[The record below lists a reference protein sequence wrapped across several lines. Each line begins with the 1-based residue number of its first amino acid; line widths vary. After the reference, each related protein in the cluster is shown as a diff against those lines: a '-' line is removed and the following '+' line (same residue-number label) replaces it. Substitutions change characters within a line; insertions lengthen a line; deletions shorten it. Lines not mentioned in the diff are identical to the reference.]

1 METGKMHKRMK
12 KLSAIIDPTADE
24 LYERVNLCI
33 QIYNARR
40 DEITDEEIARTR
52 AFLSSDLYT
61 MVSVCYQPALD
72 DLIHTDIE
80 MQKAESRTYMIEF
93 EKAKEKKFSPSQAMD
108 IARKSQKENDEYIQ
122 SYKNFH
128 NAKNI
133 VNIYDKTMKMG
144 SQVLNS
150 MARRARES

>member
-1 METGKMHKRMK
+1 MK
-12 KLSAIIDPTADE
+12 QLSAIIDPTADQ

-40 DEITDEEIARTR
+40 EQITDEEIAKTR
-52 AFLSSDLYT
+52 AFLSSDLYA
-61 MVSVCYQPALD
+61 MVSVCYLPALD

-80 MQKAESRTYMIEF
+80 MQKGDSRSYMEEFLKARETYSI
-93 EKAKEKKFSPSQAMD
+93 SQAAD
-108 IARKSQKENDEYIQ
+108 LARKTQKENEIYVQ
-122 SYKNFH
+122 TYKNFH
-128 NAKNI
+128 NAKKI

>member
-1 METGKMHKRMK
+1 MDISSMYKRMK
-12 KLSAIIDPTADE
+12 KLSAIVDPTADE
-24 LYERVNLCI
+24 LFERVNLCI
-33 QIYNARR
+33 QIYNIRR
-40 DEITDEEIARTR
+40 DELTDEDIAKTR
-52 AFLSSDLYT
+52 AFLSSDLYL

-80 MQKAESRTYMIEF
+80 LQKSESTTY
-93 EKAKEKKFSPSQAMD
+93 KEELEEARKVYSVSQAMD
-108 IARKSQKENDEYIQ
+108 IARKTQRENDSYLNA
-122 SYKNFH
+122 YKNFH
-128 NAKNI
+128 VAKNI

>member
-1 METGKMHKRMK
+1 MEIGKIYKRMK
-12 KLSAIIDPTADE
+12 VLSAVIDPTAEE
-24 LYERVNLCI
+24 LFERVNLCI
-33 QIYNARR
+33 QIYNAKR
-40 DEITDEEIARTR
+40 DELTDDDIAKTR
-52 AFLSSDLYT
+52 AFLSSDLYA

-80 MQKAESRTYMIEF
+80 MQKAESRTYREEF
-93 EKAKEKKFSPSQAMD
+93 EKAKKTYSVSQAAD
-108 IARKSQKENDEYIQ
+108 FARKSQKENEEYIQ
-122 SYKNFH
+122 SYRNFH

>member
-1 METGKMHKRMK
+1 MDIGKIYRRMK
-12 KLSAIIDPTADE
+12 QLSAIVDPTADQ
-24 LYERVNLCI
+24 LFERVNLCI
-33 QIYNARR
+33 QIYNAKR
-40 DEITDEEIARTR
+40 DELTDDDIAKTR
-52 AFLSSDLYT
+52 AFLSSDLYA
-61 MVSVCYQPALD
+61 MVAVCYQPALD
-72 DLIHTDIE
+72 DLIATDIE
-80 MQKAESRTYMIEF
+80 MQKAESRTYKE
-93 EKAKEKKFSPSQAMD
+93 ELEEAKKVYSVSQAMD
-108 IARKSQKENDEYIQ
+108 MARKSQKENEEYIQ